1 MKTLCS
7 LWGTNRMFTYVAD
20 NFRLQKQANSCRSLT
35 TEALVRSQPSTCEIS
50 GGPSGNV
57 TEFFSQYFGF
67 PLSAPF
73 RHCFVLISCLNTTF
87 IRRTSGRIRGIFKQR
102 WRCFGHCFQPPEL
115 RVLRFVA
122 KVFSVWRCKRS
133 NCRCIWNI
141 QLVTGLQPPCTCS
154 RLQAVNKNAEALVF
168 AS

>member
-1 MKTLCS
+1 
-7 LWGTNRMFTYVAD
+7 MFTYVAD

-50 GGPSGNV
+50 GGLSGNV

-122 KVFSVWRCKRS
+122 KVFSV
-133 NCRCIWNI
+133 
-141 QLVTGLQPPCTCS
+141 
-154 RLQAVNKNAEALVF
+154 
-168 AS
+168 